1 MRRTIWTFWL
11 PPFLYTLLIIFA
23 STLPNRVVSEY
34 TFELS
39 DKILH
44 SVHFMLYG
52 ITLIWG
58 FLGTQALEEGFKNA
72 YLKAIG
78 VGMVVACLDEFYQSF
93 IPSRTSSVWDILADS
108 VGILLAGITFYY
120 LMKIPVVKRIR
131 RYVEAT

>member
-1 MRRTIWTFWL
+1 MKRSVWKFWL
-11 PPFLYTLLIIFA
+11 PPVLYTLLIMFA

-34 TFELS
+34 SFQLS

-44 SVHFMLYG
+44 SIHFMVYG
-52 ITLIWG
+52 MTLIWG
-58 FLGTQALEEGFKNA
+58 FLGTRPFPEGFKSA

-78 VGMVVACLDEFYQSF
+78 VGVVVACLDEIYQSF
-93 IPSRTSSVWDILADS
+93 IPSRTSSVWDTLADS

-120 LMKIPVVKRIR
+120 LMKIPAIKRIR